1 MTGSEQ
7 LQQLPARLDPLLESV
22 IAQLRATREAER
34 EIFGSLD
41 PVARDRPIRPGDWS
55 PKDHQAHLTL
65 WKGRQADR
73 YEAIRHGRAP
83 LVDPREDDEIN
94 AELHA
99 TRADWAWDDL
109 VAEADAVSQRLES
122 EVASVDPAVL
132 RSEDRLLAG
141 TFGNGPFHAM
151 THFGWLID
159 AEIGLDAAQVDR
171 FIDREEELLRSS
183 PLPESDKA
191 VGLYNIACRH
201 VLSGRLD
208 RARPLLRESF
218 AQRPDLR
225 DWAAQD
231 SDLEAIRD
239 ELPSLS

>member
-1 MTGSEQ
+1 MPRMS
-7 LQQLPARLDPLLESV
+7 ANLDPLLVSV

-34 EIFGSLD
+34 EIFGSID
-41 PVARDRPIRPGDWS
+41 PGARDRPMRPGDWS

-73 YEAIRHGRAP
+73 YEAVRNGRPP

-122 EVASVDPAVL
+122 EVAAVDPAVL
-132 RSEDRLLAG
+132 LSEDRLLGG
-141 TFGNGPFHAM
+141 TFGNGPFHAVI
-151 THFGWLID
+151 HFGWLID
-159 AEIGLDAAQVDR
+159 AEIGLDAARVDR
-171 FIDREEELLRSS
+171 FVDREEELLRSS
-183 PLPESDKA
+183 PLAETDIA
-191 VGLYNIACRH
+191 AGLYNIACHH

-218 AQRPDLR
+218 AARPDLR

-231 SDLEAIRD
+231 SDLEALRD
-239 ELPSLS
+239 ELPSLG